1 MTDTLHEEAARY
13 ALLRRV
19 APTLRHH
26 MAGEFQPLGMM
37 AALLERRVQKNELT
51 GVQEQCA
58 GLGQMSRQAAAHCMD
73 LMNWVAPRGPHEL
86 ALEDG
91 LGQCVHL
98 LATSLRFRG
107 FALVHDSSD
116 VRTQVAGPALRSVL
130 PAALLYLSDSSPGP
144 AQLRLIATQHATQV
158 GVQPGRQQVQ
168 VRITLTPTERTSEP
182 HQTADQTAD
191 YRALQWADVC
201 ALARAEA
208 VELQRWPDGLALYFA
223 AVA

>member
-144 AQLRLIATQHATQV
+144 AELRLQAMKVGTQQM
-158 GVQPGRQQVQ
+158 Q
-168 VRITLTPTERTSEP
+168 VRITLTPTERTSQP
-182 HQTADQTAD
+182 DQTAD

-223 AVA
+223 AIA

>member
-1 MTDTLHEEAARY
+1 MISDLPLMTDTLHEEAARY

-51 GVQEQCA
+51 DVQEQCA

-144 AQLRLIATQHATQV
+144 AQLSLKAMQHAT
-158 GVQPGRQQVQ
+158 QQVQ

-182 HQTADQTAD
+182 DQTADQTAD

-208 VELQRWPDGLALYFA
+208 VELQRWPDGLTLYFA
-223 AVA
+223 ALA

>member
-1 MTDTLHEEAARY
+1 MISDLPLMTDTLHEEAARY

-107 FALVHDSSD
+107 FALVHNSSD

-144 AQLRLIATQHATQV
+144 AQLSLKAMQRAA
-158 GVQPGRQQVQ
+158 QQVQ
-168 VRITLTPTERTSEP
+168 VSITLTPTERTSEP
-182 HQTADQTAD
+182 DQTADQTAD

-208 VELQRWPDGLALYFA
+208 VELQRWPDGLTLYFA
-223 AVA
+223 ALA

>member
-37 AALLERRVQKNELT
+37 AALLERRVQKNELA

-73 LMNWVAPRGPHEL
+73 LMNWVAPRGPSTL
-86 ALEDG
+86 ALEAG
-91 LGQCVHL
+91 LAQCVHV

-107 FALVHDSSD
+107 FALHHISGD
-116 VRTQVAGPALRSVL
+116 VQAQVDGPALRSVL
-130 PAALLYLSDSSPGP
+130 AAALLYLSDSSPEP
-144 AQLRLIATQHATQV
+144 ADLRLQAMRV
-158 GVQPGRQQVQ
+158 GAQQVQ
-168 VRITLTPTERTSEP
+168 VRITLTPAERTSQP
-182 HQTADQTAD
+182 DHTAD
-191 YRALQWADVC
+191 YRPLQWADVC

-208 VELQRWPDGLALYFA
+208 VELQHGPDGITLQLAA
-223 AVA
+223 AA

>member
-1 MTDTLHEEAARY
+1 MISDHPLMTDTLHEEAARY

-144 AQLRLIATQHATQV
+144 AQLRLIATQHATQ
-158 GVQPGRQQVQ
+158 QVQ

-182 HQTADQTAD
+182 HQTADQTTD

-223 AVA
+223 ALA

>member
-73 LMNWVAPRGPHEL
+73 LMNWVAPRGTSAL
-86 ALEDG
+86 ALEAG
-91 LGQCVHL
+91 LAQCVHL

-107 FALVHDSSD
+107 FALNHISGD
-116 VRTQVAGPALRSVL
+116 VQAQVDGPALRSVL
-130 PAALLYLSDSSPGP
+130 AAALLYLSDSSSGP
-144 AQLRLIATQHATQV
+144 AELRLQAMRV
-158 GVQPGRQQVQ
+158 GTQQVL
-168 VRITLTPTERTSEP
+168 VRITLTPAERASQP
-182 HQTADQTAD
+182 DQTAD
-191 YRALQWADVC
+191 YRPLQWTDVC

-208 VELQRWPDGLALYFA
+208 VELQQAPDGLALYFA
-223 AVA
+223 ASA